1 MAGESDPR
9 NPRDDGADREDLERL
24 DELVLDED
32 FVSGGVAE
40 ASAEERI
47 AQAQRIARANDRLR
61 ALGEIADGTGKP
73 AFRRMRRSAP
83 WIAIGAV
90 VAGVIVVVALVA
102 R

>member
-1 MAGESDPR
+1 MASEPDPR
-9 NPRDDGADREDLERL
+9 DDREDLDRL

-32 FVSGGVAE
+32 FVSGGVTE
-40 ASAEERI
+40 ASAEDRI

-61 ALGEIADGTGKP
+61 AQGEIADGTGKP
-73 AFRRMRRSAP
+73 AYRRMRRSAP

-90 VAGVIVVVALVA
+90 VAGAIVVLALLA

>member
-1 MAGESDPR
+1 MASEPDPR
-9 NPRDDGADREDLERL
+9 DDREDLDRL

-32 FVSGGVAE
+32 FVSGGVTEAAAE
-40 ASAEERI
+40 DRI

-61 ALGEIADGTGKP
+61 AQGEIADGTGKP
-73 AFRRMRRSAP
+73 AYRRMRGSAP

-90 VAGVIVVVALVA
+90 VAGAIVVLALLA

>member
-1 MAGESDPR
+1 MGTEPD
-9 NPRDDGADREDLERL
+9 PRDDGDDLEHL

-32 FVSGGVAE
+32 FVSGGVTE
-40 ASAEERI
+40 ASAEDRI

-61 ALGEIADGTGKP
+61 AQGEIADGTGKP
-73 AFRRMRRSAP
+73 AYRRMRRSAP

-90 VAGVIVVVALVA
+90 VAGVIVVLALLA

>member
-1 MAGESDPR
+1 MASEPDPR
-9 NPRDDGADREDLERL
+9 DDREDLDRL

-40 ASAEERI
+40 ASAEDRI

-61 ALGEIADGTGKP
+61 AQGEIADGTGKP
-73 AFRRMRRSAP
+73 VYRRMRRSAP

-90 VAGVIVVVALVA
+90 VAGVIVVLALLA